1 MSLLNSV
8 IYRWQPKTNSCPC
21 STLCYLNGS
30 RRQTYVLTQLYAISV
45 AVYDKQLSLLNYM
58 LSQWQSTRNSCP
70 CSTLYCSSGSILQTT
85 VLTQLYAISVDLHRV
100 NFKDDQ
106 RCILCGHLFE
116 DAIYFFLSVHFINM
130 IELLYVTVLKTLFP
144 SL

>member
-1 MSLLNSV
+1 MLFQ
-8 IYRWQPKTNSCPC
+8 WQSMRNSCPY
-21 STLCYLNGS
+21 STLCYLSGS
-30 RRQTYVLTQLYAISV
+30 VRQTAVLTQLYAISV
-45 AVYDKQLSLLNYM
+45 AVYEKQLSLLNSI
-58 LSQWQSTRNSCP
+58 LFQWQSTRNSCP